1 MKVNFGFLCDYAD
14 ATGGKLNAMGIGFDT
29 IYANTVPATHRQMFA
44 VVSIEFSSVEVGP
57 KDIAL
62 HIINADGGQVI
73 PPIARTLNVP
83 NPTPGYSFRTQRI
96 VIGIGDL
103 TFPTYGDYSVVW
115 LVGSTEVH
123 RMTVR
128 VAEPPPSP
136 STA

>member
-14 ATGGKLNAMGIGFDT
+14 NTGGKLNAMGIGFDT

-57 KDIAL
+57 KEVAL

-73 PPIARTLNVP
+73 PPIARTLDVP
-83 NPTPGYSFRTQRI
+83 NPTRGYSFHTENV

-103 TFPTYGDYSVVW
+103 TFPSYGDYSVVW
-115 LVGSTEVH
+115 LVGSTEVQ
-123 RMTVR
+123 RMNVK
-128 VAEPPPSP
+128 VAAPPPSL
-136 STA
+136 STV